1 MARCKACGA
10 PIVWITLKSGKMH
23 PSSRKHESKKHIL
36 PLSRGAGYTR
46 RKTMENN
53 TTMKDVILDKKTE
66 RYEFE
71 KENFLA
77 SGELTVTITLGEY
90 RQLLKDV
97 ATADARIREADKD
110 RWDRNTEN
118 DKLKEEV
125 NALKSELYDLK
136 TKMVA
141 EKDEEAPEEDEDE
154 SSQVY

>member
-1 MARCKACGA
+1 
-10 PIVWITLKSGKMH
+10 
-23 PSSRKHESKKHIL
+23 
-36 PLSRGAGYTR
+36 
-46 RKTMENN
+46 MENN